1 MAHNTVFED
10 GNNAG
15 EGNNS
20 SHTGTTNSTPPFTR
34 AIRDVVS
41 LCKLR
46 RIVVGFLLALFPN
59 FPVVAVFQFDLKLI
73 LTARNRNSQKNIH
86 PSERKCL
93 LLNFSHKIAPVVF
106 TGEYIFP
113 KGTKLELVDAVT
125 GQQVRHGPLASAQV
139 EIFLLNGDE
148 NGTIQDLNS
157 RIMMRKR
164 GGKSGRPKNPYLR
177 LQEGAVS
184 VAEVIFKHT
193 PKHMKKLKVV
203 RLGARVVDQPEE
215 IKVIEAVIGTF
226 TVKDKRLRSK
236 KRYPPSPTDDV
247 WRLKQI
253 SRDGAFHSRLTENGI
268 KTVEDFLIELHNN
281 PQRLRRILGKNM
293 SHNSW
298 NTATRHSM
306 TCNLDGRKY
315 LYYHMVTEQKA
326 VVVFN
331 VAGQLIWLDSGC
343 GLHHFYTLSE
353 SQKAYARKLV
363 ESAFANWENVLK
375 FDSEISV
382 MDHLSSSKFS
392 PSSCPAVD
400 DFQHTELQLTS
411 SHLIQR
417 TAESNQCVVKAEC
430 STSNAIADRQ
440 SESDEIS
447 FAITSPG
454 HSGLGTWGYLGSP
467 NDITSVILDSGDWE
481 KIMQFLCSDAI
492 ELEDSPHGEPGQVYH
507 SADETCSTQFNGLQ
521 HDESLD
527 LSQNQFTHLVISED
541 FHTVIH
547 EDGTN
552 ANQWTEMND
561 ASMVPMASMCKG
573 KSKKSWTKI
582 SSILKWFL
590 LKRSVKLKNIC
601 ITREQ
606 KFSR

>member
-15 EGNNS
+15 EGNKS

-46 RIVVGFLLALFPN
+46 RILLALFPN
-59 FPVVAVFQFDLKLI
+59 FPVVAEFDFDLELI
-73 LTARNRNSQKNIH
+73 FTARNRNSQKKIH

-106 TGEYIFP
+106 TGECIFP
-113 KGTKLELVDAVT
+113 QGTKLELVDAVT
-125 GQQVRHGPLASAQV
+125 GQQVRHGPLASTQV

-148 NGTIQDLNS
+148 NRTIQELNS
-157 RIMMRKR
+157 YIMMQKR
-164 GGKSGRPKNPYLR
+164 GGKSGRRKNSYLR
-177 LQEGAVS
+177 LQGGVVS
-184 VAEVIFKHT
+184 VGEVRFKHT

-203 RLGARVVDQPEE
+203 RLGARVVEQPEE
-215 IKVIEAVIGTF
+215 IKVIEAGTGTF

-247 WRLKQI
+247 WRLEQI

-268 KTVEDFLIELHNN
+268 KTVKDFLIELLNN
-281 PQRLRRILGKNM
+281 PERLRHILGKSM
-293 SHNSW
+293 SRDSW
-298 NTATRHSM
+298 NTATRHAM
-306 TCNLDGRKY
+306 TCNLDGRTY

-331 VAGQLIWLDSGC
+331 VVGQVIWLDSGC
-343 GLHHFYTLSE
+343 GLHHFNTLSE
-353 SQKAYARKLV
+353 SQKAHARELV
-363 ESAFANWENVLK
+363 ETAFANWENVLK
-375 FDSEISV
+375 FDSEISI
-382 MDHLSSSKFS
+382 MDHLSSSKLS
-392 PSSCPAVD
+392 PSSYPAVD

-411 SHLIQR
+411 KSHLIQQ
-417 TAESNQCVVKAEC
+417 TAESNQWVVKAEC
-430 STSNAIADRQ
+430 STSNAIADLQ
-440 SESDEIS
+440 SESDEMS
-447 FAITSPG
+447 LAITSPG
-454 HSGLGTWGYLGSP
+454 HSGLSTWGYLGSP
-467 NDITSVILDSGDWE
+467 NDITSVISDSGDLE
-481 KIMQFLCSDAI
+481 KIMQFLSSDAI
-492 ELEDSPHGEPGQVYH
+492 RLEDSPNGELGQAYY
-507 SADETCSTQFNGLQ
+507 SAYETSSTQFNGLQ
-521 HDESLD
+521 HDESMD
-527 LSQNQFTHLVISED
+527 LSQNQFTHLMISED
-541 FHTVIH
+541 MHTVIH

-552 ANQWTEMND
+552 ANQWRGMND
-561 ASMVPMASMCKG
+561 VSMVPVASMCKG

-590 LKRSVKLKNIC
+590 LKKSVKLKNIC
-601 ITREQ
+601 ITRKQ